1 MTGRD
6 RPFDVL
12 TVQFLNK
19 EEAMPVHRQK
29 KDTTTTPAGSTQ
41 DQIVPPLPEQQTFQ
55 QYLREL
61 ARGAI
66 RIVLEDVMR

>member
-1 MTGRD
+1 
-6 RPFDVL
+6 
-12 TVQFLNK
+12 
-19 EEAMPVHRQK
+19 MPVHRQK